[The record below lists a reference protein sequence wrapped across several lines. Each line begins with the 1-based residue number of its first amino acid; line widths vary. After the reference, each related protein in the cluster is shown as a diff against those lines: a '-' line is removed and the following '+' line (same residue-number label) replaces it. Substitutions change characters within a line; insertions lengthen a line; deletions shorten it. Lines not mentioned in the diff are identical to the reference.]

1 MTERTRSERRRRAD
15 LDPLTRSDSTSV
27 DAVLVEVEAGLGDPD
42 AHPRQS
48 VDPAWDESTPTGLAP
63 MTAFDRFSQ
72 AQEAES
78 DGDLRGARR
87 LYREAARAG
96 GFEAEGFRACGRVE
110 RRMGE
115 LLDAVRSL
123 TMALHGC
130 EEDVGLTG
138 ELYTEIGDIF
148 AQLENYDEAA
158 YYYRR
163 ALRFLPGDASVQR
176 RLNSASGLALL
187 QSGSVRCDSAEAWLD
202 QTG

>member
-1 MTERTRSERRRRAD
+1 MIA
-15 LDPLTRSDSTSV
+15 PGADSTSV
-27 DAVLVEVEAGLGDPD
+27 DFPTDPFRAEGFDSAGACEGDCADFQPAD
-42 AHPRQS
+42 AF
-48 VDPAWDESTPTGLAP
+48 DSTPTGLAP
-63 MTAFDRFSQ
+63 MSAFDRFTQ
-72 AQEAES
+72 AQRAEAS
-78 DGDLRGARR
+78 GDLVQARR
-87 LYREAARAG
+87 LYRQVARAG
-96 GFEAEGFRACGRVE
+96 ELEAEGFRACGRVE

-148 AQLENYDEAA
+148 AQLENYEEAA

-163 ALRFLPGDASVQR
+163 ALRFLPDDPSIQR

-187 QSGSVRCDSAEAWLD
+187 QSGSVPCDSAEEWLD
-202 QTG
+202 QTA